1 MLAVLEDAEERLV
14 LPLFVDLRAVALG
27 GALPAFCV
35 RIDGK
40 ESPRSET
47 K

>member
-1 MLAVLEDAEERLV
+1 MLVVLEDAEERLD

-27 GALPAFCV
+27 GALPAFCA
-35 RIDGK
+35 RMDGK
-40 ESPRSET
+40 ESPLSET